1 MDIIEYGLKY
11 NSDCVLCLGYFD
23 GIHLGHTALINKAKE
38 IAKTKN
44 IKLAVLLFTGGK
56 NGEGDL
62 FTFEERLIK
71 LKTLAVDTVIYKE
84 LNLEFKNTDATVFLQ
99 DLLNYYSVKTVVT
112 GEDFTFG
119 KNASGNAKLLKEF
132 MSKQGVDVL
141 TFDLVLNGKQKVATR
156 DIKALL
162 KQGEI
167 VKANQLLGGNYFI
180 RERIVKGKQKG
191 RELGFP
197 TANMVVSPNKMKIK
211 SGVYLTLSIIDGKIY
226 PAITN
231 VGAQP
236 TFDGENYVIESYF
249 KGYNGDL
256 YDKILSVYF
265 VDYIRDIK
273 RFSSENDLKQ
283 QLKKDLELLK

>member
-1 MDIIEYGLKY
+1 MDIVKYGLKLNY
-11 NSDCVLCLGYFD
+11 NCVLCLGYFD
-23 GIHLGHTALINKAKE
+23 GIHLGHTALINKAKDV
-38 IAKTKN
+38 AKAKN
-44 IKLAVLLFTGGK
+44 VNLAVFLFTGGK
-56 NGEGDL
+56 NSEGDL

-71 LKTLAVDTVIYKE
+71 LKTLGVDVVIYKE
-84 LNLEFKNTDATVFLQ
+84 LNEEFKNTLAKDFLK
-99 DLLNYYSVKTVVT
+99 DLTKFYNLKTVVT
-112 GEDFTFG
+112 GSDFTFG
-119 KNASGNAKLLKEF
+119 KKALGNVKTLKDF
-132 MSKQGVDVL
+132 MNNRGVEVL
-141 TFDLVLNGKQKVATR
+141 TFDLVLTNDSKVSTS
-156 DIKALL
+156 DIKNLL

-167 VKANQLLGGNYFI
+167 VKANELLGGNYFI

-197 TANMVVSPNKMKIK
+197 TANMVLSQEKMKIK
-211 SGVYLTLSIIDGKIY
+211 SGVYLTLSIINGNVY

-249 KGYNGDL
+249 HGFNGDL

-273 RFSSENDLKQ
+273 RFDSVKQLKE

>member
-1 MDIIEYGLKY
+1 MDIAEYGLKLNY
-11 NSDCVLCLGYFD
+11 DCVLCLGYFD

-38 IAKTKN
+38 IANEKN
-44 IKLAVLLFTGGK
+44 AKLAVLLFTGGK
-56 NGEGDL
+56 NSAGDL

-71 LKTLAVDTVIYKE
+71 LKTLNVDVVIYKE
-84 LNLEFKNTDATVFLQ
+84 LNEEFKNTLAEDFLK
-99 DLLNYYSVKTVVT
+99 DLTKFYNLKTIVTGSDFTYGKKALGNVKTLK
-112 GEDFTFG
+112 DFM
-119 KNASGNAKLLKEF
+119 NNR
-132 MSKQGVDVL
+132 GVEVL
-141 TFDLVLNGKQKVATR
+141 TFDLVLTNDSKVSTS
-156 DIKALL
+156 DIKTLL
-162 KQGEI
+162 KQGDI
-167 VKANQLLGGNYFI
+167 VKANELLGGNYFI

-197 TANMVVSPNKMKIK
+197 TANMQISSQKMKMK
-211 SGVYLTLSIIDGKIY
+211 SGVYLTLSIINGKVY

-236 TFDGENYVIESYF
+236 TFDGENHVIETYF
-249 KGYNGDL
+249 KGFNGDL

-273 RFSSENDLKQ
+273 RFDSVEQLKE